1 MPAVL
6 LVVFS
11 FLLGGIPFALLLVAI
26 VLRRDIRKSGSGN
39 VGATNAARH
48 FKGKA
53 RLGAFVGI
61 FVLDAGKGYIAAG
74 VLPQLLDLTRDPWP
88 AAAGLAAVLG
98 HVFTPYLKT
107 MGGKGVATTIGVFVA
122 LEPLATG
129 IALAALALV
138 FALTRTV
145 ALGSIALGVTL
156 PIATYI
162 HGTAGN
168 SVLILTVLLAALV
181 VLRHTSNIRRILRGT
196 EP

>member
-1 MPAVL
+1 M
-6 LVVFS
+6 
-11 FLLGGIPFALLLVAI
+11 
-26 VLRRDIRKSGSGN
+26 
-39 VGATNAARH
+39 ARH

-53 RLGAFVGI
+53 RFGAFVGI

-74 VLPQLLDLTRDPWP
+74 VLPQVFDLTRDPWP

-107 MGGKGVATTIGVFVA
+107 MGGKGVATTIGVFLA
-122 LEPLATG
+122 LEPVATG
-129 IALAALALV
+129 IALAAFALV
-138 FALTRTV
+138 FALTKTV

-156 PIATYI
+156 PIATFI

-168 SVLILTVLLAALV
+168 SVLTLTVLLAVLV
-181 VLRHTSNIRRILRGT
+181 VLRHTSNIRRLLRGT